1 MKKMSKILTFILVL
15 AMVLG
20 TVAMAAEPSYTISA
34 TDGSLEHG
42 SITLT
47 YTYTVTKDVTDDNNN
62 TTSETKE
69 VTETA
74 FLKKGSLSADIPK
87 DAKVVISF
95 NANTGYEFIGAKD
108 DANNPIEDGAEIT
121 LTKSLIITPEFRLKD
136 TLGGEAKISSFKIDA
151 ICPSAYYWQQC
162 HKKDSN
168 SNSVLDNNLLKYTRY
183 PGKLNGTQ
191 SPSTEIAKGYYVDL
205 TLYVNDA
212 DYAAFISTNGNSS
225 DKFSVTTPG
234 DSSFLAGSTN
244 PSASAVINA
253 TTDGKGYSITL
264 TGVYYVGGSDN
275 TLKLIVTQGNYN
287 AILSCKIDNATII
300 PTTPDDDKPS
310 EETTAAQPY
319 VIISSYSYGK
329 GDLVAGETRNVTMTF
344 RNTSKTMA
352 VENMMVTMTLPDA
365 MMLTSSSNS
374 FYIESLAAEGTI
386 TKTVNVTVKPTAAAQ
401 SHSMTVDFTYDYL
414 DNGTRRNAK
423 TTETISMP
431 VLQVDRFTVTGID
444 LPTQI
449 FVGEENNLSVNFV
462 NKSRTDIYNLSAK
475 LSCEALSNNGEEQYL
490 GNLASGTTSSA
501 DFYITANEKGELV
514 GEVIITYED
523 TNMNQRTVSV
533 PFTTQ
538 AASYEDIYGPT
549 DPVDPGLDPVGPVEP
564 ETTGFPWFWVI
575 AGVVVVAAGVFVAL
589 KLRKNKKESVD
600 EDEDI

>member
-1 MKKMSKILTFILVL
+1 MTVKKISKILTFILVL

-20 TVAMAAEPSYTISA
+20 TVAMADQSEGTNTGNTTNDTYTITAGKFENGTLTIKYNSTQSPLTAGATSSAIAKGTEVTILAEPKAGYELAALNYTIGETTTDIK
-34 TDGSLEHG
+34 TDGKFV
-42 SITLT
+42 LT
-47 YTYTVTKDVTDDNNN
+47 GNATVTPV
-62 TTSETKE
+62 
-69 VTETA
+69 
-74 FLKKGSLSADIPK
+74 FQ
-87 DAKVVISF
+87 AKS
-95 NANTGYEFIGAKD
+95 
-108 DANNPIEDGAEIT
+108 
-121 LTKSLIITPEFRLKD
+121 
-136 TLGGEAKISSFKIDA
+136 TLGGEKTADSFRLDA
-151 ICPSAYYWQQC
+151 ICSGSYYWQMY
-162 HKKDSN
+162 HKDMA
-168 SNSVLDNNLLKYTRY
+168 NNKKYTKY
-183 PGKLNGTQ
+183 PG
-191 SPSTEIAKGYYVDL
+191 SPADKVNPSSEIVKGNYVDL
-205 TLYVNDA
+205 TLYVTDNDFLKL
-212 DYAAFISTNGNSS
+212 YSSTGY
-225 DKFSVTTPG
+225 DKNNFSVTTPG
-234 DSSFLAGSTN
+234 DSSFLAGSGAGAEIEKWTVG
-244 PSASAVINA
+244 S
-253 TTDGKGYSITL
+253 TDKGMEIQL

-275 TLKLIVTQGNYN
+275 TLKLIITQGNYN
-287 AILSCKIDNATII
+287 AIVTCKIDNATII
-300 PTTPDDDKPS
+300 PTKPDDEKPDT
-310 EETTAAQPY
+310 ETTAAQPY

-329 GDLVAGETRNVTMTF
+329 GDLVAGETRNITMTF

-414 DNGTRRNAK
+414 DNGVRRNAK
-423 TTETISMP
+423 TTESISMP

-444 LPTQI
+444 LPQQI
-449 FVGEENNLSVNFV
+449 FIGEENNLSVNFV

-475 LSCEALSNNGEEQYL
+475 LNCEGLSNNGEEQYL

-501 DFYITANEKGELV
+501 DFYITGNEKGELV

-538 AASYEDIYGPT
+538 VTSYEDVWGPSN
-549 DPVDPGLDPVGPVEP
+549 PSVDPGMDPGTDPGMEEP
-564 ETTGFPWFWVI
+564 AGFPWFWVI
-575 AGVVVVAAGVFVAL
+575 GGVVVVAAGVFVYL

>member
-15 AMVLG
+15 AMVLS
-20 TVAMAAEPSYTISA
+20 TVAMAEVPTPAANTPATQEETVTYTITAGTFTNGQMTIKYGTTQSPLASGASLTVEKDTEITVEFSA
-34 TDGSLEHG
+34 T
-42 SITLT
+42 
-47 YTYTVTKDVTDDNNN
+47 
-62 TTSETKE
+62 
-69 VTETA
+69 A
-74 FLKKGSLSADIPK
+74 
-87 DAKVVISF
+87 
-95 NANTGYEFIGAKD
+95 GYEFVKATYKIGEK
-108 DANNPIEDGAEIT
+108 ETSLSDGGKFT
-121 LTKSLIITPEFRLKD
+121 LTGDATITPVFQAKS
-136 TLGGEAKISSFKIDA
+136 TLGGEKTADSFRLDA
-151 ICPSAYYWQQC
+151 ICSGSYYWQMY
-162 HKKDSN
+162 HKDMA
-168 SNSVLDNNLLKYTRY
+168 NNKKYTKY
-183 PGKLNGTQ
+183 PG
-191 SPSTEIAKGYYVDL
+191 SPADKVNPSSEIVKGNYVDL
-205 TLYVNDA
+205 TLYVNDT
-212 DYAAFISTNGNSS
+212 DYVTFINGDTKKNEL
-225 DKFSVTTPG
+225 FSVTTPG
-234 DSSFLAGSTN
+234 DSSFLAGNTT
-244 PSASAVINA
+244 PSANA
-253 TTDGKGYSITL
+253 EIAAWEGKGYTVKL
-264 TGVYYVGGSDN
+264 TGVYYVGGNDN
-275 TLKLIVTQGNYN
+275 TLKLIITQGNYN
-287 AILSCKIDNATII
+287 AIVTCKIDNATIV
-300 PTTPDDDKPS
+300 PEKENDKKPD

-414 DNGTRRNAK
+414 DNGVRRNAK

-444 LPTQI
+444 LPQQI
-449 FVGEENNLSVNFV
+449 FIGEENNLSVNFV

-475 LSCEALSNNGEEQYL
+475 LNCEGLSNNGEEQYL

-501 DFYITANEKGELV
+501 DFYITGNEKGELV

-538 AASYEDIYGPT
+538 VTSYEDVWGPSN
-549 DPVDPGLDPVGPVEP
+549 PSVDPGMDPGTDPGMEEP
-564 ETTGFPWFWVI
+564 AGFPWFWVI
-575 AGVVVVAAGVFVAL
+575 GGVVVVAAGVFVYL
-589 KLRKNKKESVD
+589 KLRKNKKESVE

>member
-15 AMVLG
+15 AMVLS
-20 TVAMAAEPSYTISA
+20 TVAMAAETP
-34 TDGSLEHG
+34 
-42 SITLT
+42 
-47 YTYTVTKDVTDDNNN
+47 YTVSAPADSLTHGKITITYDTADTEKDGTKTVNGFLNST
-62 TTSETKE
+62 TTSIELPSDVKKIK
-69 VTETA
+69 VSFTA
-74 FLKKGSLSADIPK
+74 NP
-87 DAKVVISF
+87 
-95 NANTGYEFIGAKD
+95 GYEFVSATYKVGDADAKPVAD
-108 DANNPIEDGAEIT
+108 FGEIEIT
-121 LTKSLIITPEFRLKD
+121 GNTTITPVFQAKS
-136 TLGGEAKISSFKIDA
+136 TLGGEKTADSFRLDA
-151 ICPSAYYWQQC
+151 ICSGSYYWQMY
-162 HKKDSN
+162 HKDMA
-168 SNSVLDNNLLKYTRY
+168 NNKKYTKY
-183 PGKLNGTQ
+183 PG
-191 SPSTEIAKGYYVDL
+191 SPADKVNPSSEIVKGNYVDL
-205 TLYVNDA
+205 TLYVNDT
-212 DYAAFISTNGNSS
+212 DYVTFINGDTKKNEL
-225 DKFSVTTPG
+225 FSVTTPG
-234 DSSFLAGSTN
+234 DSSFLAGNTT
-244 PSASAVINA
+244 PSANA
-253 TTDGKGYSITL
+253 EIAAWEGKGYTVKL
-264 TGVYYVGGSDN
+264 TGVYYVGGNDN
-275 TLKLIVTQGNYN
+275 TLKLIITQGNYN
-287 AILSCKIDNATII
+287 AIVTCKIDNATIV
-300 PTTPDDDKPS
+300 PEKENDKKPD

-329 GDLVAGETRNVTMTF
+329 GDLVAGETRNITMTF

-414 DNGTRRNAK
+414 DNGVRRNAK

-444 LPTQI
+444 LPQQI
-449 FVGEENNLSVNFV
+449 FIGEENNLSVNFV

-475 LSCEALSNNGEEQYL
+475 LNCEGLSNNGEEQYL

-501 DFYITANEKGELV
+501 DFYITGNEKGELV

-538 AASYEDIYGPT
+538 VTSYEDVWGPSN
-549 DPVDPGLDPVGPVEP
+549 PSVDPGTDPGTDPGMEEP
-564 ETTGFPWFWVI
+564 AGFPWFWVI
-575 AGVVVVAAGVFVAL
+575 GGVVVVAAGVFVYL

>member
-1 MKKMSKILTFILVL
+1 MTVKKMSKILIFILVL

-20 TVAMAAEPSYTISA
+20 TVAMAEVPTPAAKTPATQEETVTYTITAGIFTNGQMTIKYGTTQSPLASGASLTVEKDTEITVEFSA
-34 TDGSLEHG
+34 T
-42 SITLT
+42 
-47 YTYTVTKDVTDDNNN
+47 
-62 TTSETKE
+62 
-69 VTETA
+69 A
-74 FLKKGSLSADIPK
+74 
-87 DAKVVISF
+87 
-95 NANTGYEFIGAKD
+95 GYEFVKATYKIGEK
-108 DANNPIEDGAEIT
+108 ETSLSDGGKFT
-121 LTKSLIITPEFRLKD
+121 LTGDATITPVFQAKS
-136 TLGGEAKISSFKIDA
+136 TLGGEKTADSFRLDA
-151 ICPSAYYWQQC
+151 ICSGSYYWQMY
-162 HKKDSN
+162 HKDMA
-168 SNSVLDNNLLKYTRY
+168 NNKKYTKY
-183 PGKLNGTQ
+183 PG
-191 SPSTEIAKGYYVDL
+191 SPADKVNPSSEIVKGNYVDL
-205 TLYVNDA
+205 TLYVTD
-212 DYAAFISTNGNSS
+212 DDFLSLYGSTGYSKNN
-225 DKFSVTTPG
+225 FSVTTPG
-234 DSSFLAGSTN
+234 DSSFLAGSGAGAEIEKWTVG
-244 PSASAVINA
+244 S
-253 TTDGKGYSITL
+253 TDKGMEIQL

-275 TLKLIVTQGNYN
+275 TLKLIITQGNYN
-287 AILSCKIDNATII
+287 AIVTCKIDNATII
-300 PTTPDDDKPS
+300 PTKPDDEKPDT
-310 EETTAAQPY
+310 ETTAAQPY

-329 GDLVAGETRNVTMTF
+329 GDLVAGETRNITMTF

-414 DNGTRRNAK
+414 DNGVRRNAK

-444 LPTQI
+444 LPQQI
-449 FVGEENNLSVNFV
+449 FIGEENNLSVNFV

-475 LSCEALSNNGEEQYL
+475 LNCEGLSNNGEEQYL

-501 DFYITANEKGELV
+501 DFYITGNEKCELV

-538 AASYEDIYGPT
+538 VTSYEDVWGPSN
-549 DPVDPGLDPVGPVEP
+549 PSVDPGTDPGTDPGMEEP
-564 ETTGFPWFWVI
+564 AGFPWFWVI
-575 AGVVVVAAGVFVAL
+575 GGVAVVAAGVFVYL

>member
-1 MKKMSKILTFILVL
+1 MTVKKMSKILIFILVL

-20 TVAMAAEPSYTISA
+20 TVAMAEVPTPAAKTPATQEETVTYTITAGIFTNGQMTIKYGTTQSPLASGASLTVEKDTEITVEFSA
-34 TDGSLEHG
+34 T
-42 SITLT
+42 
-47 YTYTVTKDVTDDNNN
+47 
-62 TTSETKE
+62 
-69 VTETA
+69 A
-74 FLKKGSLSADIPK
+74 
-87 DAKVVISF
+87 
-95 NANTGYEFIGAKD
+95 GYEFVKATYKIGEK
-108 DANNPIEDGAEIT
+108 ETSLSDGGKFT
-121 LTKSLIITPEFRLKD
+121 LTGDATITPVFQAKS
-136 TLGGEAKISSFKIDA
+136 TLGGEKTADSFRLDA
-151 ICPSAYYWQQC
+151 ICSGSYYWQMY
-162 HKKDSN
+162 HKDMA
-168 SNSVLDNNLLKYTRY
+168 NNKKYTKY
-183 PGKLNGTQ
+183 PG
-191 SPSTEIAKGYYVDL
+191 SPADKVNPSSEIVKGNYVDL
-205 TLYVNDA
+205 TLYVTDNDFLSL
-212 DYAAFISTNGNSS
+212 YGSTGYSKNN
-225 DKFSVTTPG
+225 FSVTTPG
-234 DSSFLAGSTN
+234 DSSFLAGSGAGAEIEKWTVG
-244 PSASAVINA
+244 STDKGMVIQ
-253 TTDGKGYSITL
+253 L

-275 TLKLIVTQGNYN
+275 TLKLIITQGNYN
-287 AILSCKIDNATII
+287 AIVTCKIDNATII
-300 PTTPDDDKPS
+300 PTKPDDEKPDT
-310 EETTAAQPY
+310 ETTAAQPY

-329 GDLVAGETRNVTMTF
+329 GDLVAGETRNITMTF

-414 DNGTRRNAK
+414 DNGVRRNAK

-444 LPTQI
+444 LPQQI
-449 FVGEENNLSVNFV
+449 FIGEENNLSVNFV

-475 LSCEALSNNGEEQYL
+475 LNCEGLSNNGEEQYL

-501 DFYITANEKGELV
+501 DFYITGNEKCELV

-538 AASYEDIYGPT
+538 VTSYEDVWGPSN
-549 DPVDPGLDPVGPVEP
+549 PSVDPGTDPGTDPGMEEP
-564 ETTGFPWFWVI
+564 AGFPWFWVI
-575 AGVVVVAAGVFVAL
+575 GGVVVVAAGVFVYL

>member
-20 TVAMAAEPSYTISA
+20 TVAMAEVPTPAANTPATQEETVTYTITAGTFTNGQMTIKYGTTQSPLASGASLTVEKDTEITVEFSA
-34 TDGSLEHG
+34 T
-42 SITLT
+42 
-47 YTYTVTKDVTDDNNN
+47 
-62 TTSETKE
+62 
-69 VTETA
+69 A
-74 FLKKGSLSADIPK
+74 
-87 DAKVVISF
+87 
-95 NANTGYEFIGAKD
+95 GYEFVKATYKIGEK
-108 DANNPIEDGAEIT
+108 ETSLSDGGKFT
-121 LTKSLIITPEFRLKD
+121 LTGDATITPVFQAKS
-136 TLGGEAKISSFKIDA
+136 TLGGEKTADSFRLDA
-151 ICPSAYYWQQC
+151 ICSGSYYWQMY
-162 HKKDSN
+162 HKDMA
-168 SNSVLDNNLLKYTRY
+168 NNKKYTKY
-183 PGKLNGTQ
+183 PG
-191 SPSTEIAKGYYVDL
+191 SPADKVNPSSEIVKGNYVDL
-205 TLYVNDA
+205 TLYVTDND
-212 DYAAFISTNGNSS
+212 FLNLCSSTGCSKDN
-225 DKFSVTTPG
+225 FSVTTPG
-234 DSSFLAGSTN
+234 DSSFLAGSGAGAEIEKWTVG
-244 PSASAVINA
+244 STDKGMVIQ
-253 TTDGKGYSITL
+253 L

-275 TLKLIVTQGNYN
+275 TLKLIITQGNYN
-287 AILSCKIDNATII
+287 AIVTCKIDNATII
-300 PTTPDDDKPS
+300 PTKPDDEKPDT
-310 EETTAAQPY
+310 ETTAAQPY

-329 GDLVAGETRNVTMTF
+329 GDLVAGETRNITMTF

-414 DNGTRRNAK
+414 DNGVRRNAK

-444 LPTQI
+444 LPQQI
-449 FVGEENNLSVNFV
+449 FIGEENNLSVNFV

-475 LSCEALSNNGEEQYL
+475 LNCEGLSNNGEEQYL

-501 DFYITANEKGELV
+501 DFYITGNEKGELV

-538 AASYEDIYGPT
+538 VTSYEDVWGPQG
-549 DPVDPGLDPVGPVEP
+549 PVSPQNPDDPGMDPGMEQPA
-564 ETTGFPWFWVI
+564 GFPWFWVI
-575 AGVVVVAAGVFVAL
+575 GGVVVVAAGVFVYL
-589 KLRKNKKESVD
+589 KLRKNKKESVE

>member
-1 MKKMSKILTFILVL
+1 MTVKKMSKILIFILVL

-20 TVAMAAEPSYTISA
+20 TVAMAEVPTPAAKTPATQEETVTYTITAGIFTNGQMTIKYGTTQSPLASGASLTVEKDTEITVEFSA
-34 TDGSLEHG
+34 T
-42 SITLT
+42 
-47 YTYTVTKDVTDDNNN
+47 
-62 TTSETKE
+62 
-69 VTETA
+69 A
-74 FLKKGSLSADIPK
+74 
-87 DAKVVISF
+87 
-95 NANTGYEFIGAKD
+95 GYEFVKATYKIGEK
-108 DANNPIEDGAEIT
+108 ETSLSDGGKFT
-121 LTKSLIITPEFRLKD
+121 LTGDATITPVFQAKS
-136 TLGGEAKISSFKIDA
+136 TLGGEKTADSFRLDA
-151 ICPSAYYWQQC
+151 ICSGSYYWQMY
-162 HKKDSN
+162 HKDMA
-168 SNSVLDNNLLKYTRY
+168 NNKKYTKY
-183 PGKLNGTQ
+183 PG
-191 SPSTEIAKGYYVDL
+191 SPADKVNPSSEIVKGNYVDL
-205 TLYVNDA
+205 TLYVTDND
-212 DYAAFISTNGNSS
+212 FLNLCSSTGYSKDN
-225 DKFSVTTPG
+225 FSVTTPG
-234 DSSFLAGSTN
+234 DSSFLAGSGAGAEIEKWTVG
-244 PSASAVINA
+244 STDKGMVIQ
-253 TTDGKGYSITL
+253 L

-275 TLKLIVTQGNYN
+275 TLKLIITQGNYN
-287 AILSCKIDNATII
+287 AIVTCKIDNATII
-300 PTTPDDDKPS
+300 PTKPDDEKPDT
-310 EETTAAQPY
+310 ETTAAQPY

-329 GDLVAGETRNVTMTF
+329 GDLVAGETRNITMTF

-414 DNGTRRNAK
+414 DNGVRRNAK

-444 LPTQI
+444 LPQQI
-449 FVGEENNLSVNFV
+449 FIGEENNLSVNFV

-475 LSCEALSNNGEEQYL
+475 LNCEGLSNNGEEQYL

-501 DFYITANEKGELV
+501 DFYITGNEKCELV

-538 AASYEDIYGPT
+538 VTSYEDVWGPSN
-549 DPVDPGLDPVGPVEP
+549 PSVDPGTDPGTDPGMEEP
-564 ETTGFPWFWVI
+564 AGFPWFWVI
-575 AGVVVVAAGVFVAL
+575 GGVVVVAAGVFVYL

>member
-1 MKKMSKILTFILVL
+1 MTVKKISKILTFILVL

-20 TVAMAAEPSYTISA
+20 TVAMAAEGDSTGTPTATTTYTITA
-34 TDGSLEHG
+34 GTLTNG
-42 SITLT
+42 SISLTLVGSDGNDT
-47 YTYTVTKDVTDDNNN
+47 SLGNITATGGKIENIAKDSKV
-62 TTSETKE
+62 
-69 VTETA
+69 
-74 FLKKGSLSADIPK
+74 
-87 DAKVVISF
+87 KVVF
-95 NANTGYEFIGAKD
+95 VPNPGYEFLRASDNAEKTIKD
-108 DANNPIEDGAEIT
+108 GDVLTIT
-121 LTKSLIITPEFRLKD
+121 DNLTITPVFAPKASLGSAAAVNSY
-136 TLGGEAKISSFKIDA
+136 TLQA
-151 ICPSAYYWQQC
+151 ICPSAYYWQQY
-162 HKKDSN
+162 HKTTGGGDT
-168 SNSVLDNNLLKYTRY
+168 KYTRY

-205 TLYVNDA
+205 TLYVNDT
-212 DYAAFISTNGNSS
+212 DYVTFINGDTAKNEL
-225 DKFSVTTPG
+225 FSVTTPG
-234 DSSFLAGSTN
+234 DSSFLAGNTT
-244 PSASAVINA
+244 PSANA
-253 TTDGKGYSITL
+253 EIAALAEGKGYTVKL
-264 TGVYYVGGSDN
+264 TGVYYVGGNDN

-287 AILSCKIDNATII
+287 AILSCKIDNATIV
-300 PTTPDDDKPS
+300 PEKENDKKPD

-329 GDLVAGETRNVTMTF
+329 GDLVAGETRNITMTF

-414 DNGTRRNAK
+414 DNGVRRNAK

-444 LPTQI
+444 LPQQI
-449 FVGEENNLSVNFV
+449 FIGEENNLSVNFV

-475 LSCEALSNNGEEQYL
+475 LNCEGLSNNGEEQYL

-501 DFYITANEKGELV
+501 DFYITGNEKCELV

-538 AASYEDIYGPT
+538 VTSYEDVWGPSN
-549 DPVDPGLDPVGPVEP
+549 PSVDPGMDPGTDPGMEEP
-564 ETTGFPWFWVI
+564 AGFPWFWVI
-575 AGVVVVAAGVFVAL
+575 GGVVVVAAGVFVYL
-589 KLRKNKKESVD
+589 KLRKNKKESVE

>member
-1 MKKMSKILTFILVL
+1 MTVKKMSKILTFILVL

-20 TVAMAAEPSYTISA
+20 TVAMAEVPTPAAKTPATKEETVTYTITAGTVENGTLTIKYGSTQKPLTTSAKTDAIAKDTDITVVAEPKAGYEL
-34 TDGSLEHG
+34 D
-42 SITLT
+42 TLT
-47 YTYTVTKDVTDDNNN
+47 CTINGTPTDIKATQKFKLTGDATVTPV
-62 TTSETKE
+62 
-69 VTETA
+69 
-74 FLKKGSLSADIPK
+74 
-87 DAKVVISF
+87 
-95 NANTGYEFIGAKD
+95 
-108 DANNPIEDGAEIT
+108 
-121 LTKSLIITPEFRLKD
+121 FREKQS
-136 TLGGEAKISSFKIDA
+136 LGGEKTVDSFRLDA
-151 ICPSAYYWQQC
+151 ICSGSYYWQMY
-162 HKKDSN
+162 HKDMA
-168 SNSVLDNNLLKYTRY
+168 NNKKYTKY
-183 PGKLNGTQ
+183 PG
-191 SPSTEIAKGYYVDL
+191 SPADKVNPSSEIVKGNYVDL
-205 TLYVNDA
+205 TLYVTDT
-212 DYAAFISTNGNSS
+212 DYVTFINGDT
-225 DKFSVTTPG
+225 DKNKLFSVTTPG
-234 DSSFLAGSTN
+234 DSSFLAGSGAGAEIEKWTVG
-244 PSASAVINA
+244 STDKGMVIQ
-253 TTDGKGYSITL
+253 L

-275 TLKLIVTQGNYN
+275 TLKLIITQGNYN
-287 AILSCKIDNATII
+287 AIVTCKIDNATIV
-300 PTTPDDDKPS
+300 PEKENDKKPD

-329 GDLVAGETRNVTMTF
+329 GDLVAGETRNITMTF

-414 DNGTRRNAK
+414 DNGVRRNAK

-444 LPTQI
+444 LPQQI
-449 FVGEENNLSVNFV
+449 FIGEENNLSVNFV

-475 LSCEALSNNGEEQYL
+475 LNCEGLSNNGEEQYL

-501 DFYITANEKGELV
+501 DFYITGNEKCELV

-538 AASYEDIYGPT
+538 VTSYEDVWGPSN
-549 DPVDPGLDPVGPVEP
+549 PSVDPGMDPGTDPGMEEP
-564 ETTGFPWFWVI
+564 AGFPWFWVI
-575 AGVVVVAAGVFVAL
+575 GGVVVVAAGVFVYL

>member
-1 MKKMSKILTFILVL
+1 MKKMSKILIFILVL

-20 TVAMAAEPSYTISA
+20 TVAMAEVPTPAAKTPATQEETVTYTITAGIFTNGQMTIKYGTTQSPLASGASLTVEKDTEITVEFSA
-34 TDGSLEHG
+34 T
-42 SITLT
+42 
-47 YTYTVTKDVTDDNNN
+47 
-62 TTSETKE
+62 
-69 VTETA
+69 A
-74 FLKKGSLSADIPK
+74 
-87 DAKVVISF
+87 
-95 NANTGYEFIGAKD
+95 GYEFVKATYKIGEK
-108 DANNPIEDGAEIT
+108 ETSLSDGGKFT
-121 LTKSLIITPEFRLKD
+121 LTGDATITPVFQAKS
-136 TLGGEAKISSFKIDA
+136 TLGGEKTADSFRLDA
-151 ICPSAYYWQQC
+151 ICSGSYYWQMY
-162 HKKDSN
+162 HKDMA
-168 SNSVLDNNLLKYTRY
+168 NNKKYTKY
-183 PGKLNGTQ
+183 PG
-191 SPSTEIAKGYYVDL
+191 SPADKVNPSSEIVKGNYVDL
-205 TLYVNDA
+205 TLYVTDT
-212 DYAAFISTNGNSS
+212 DYVTFINGDT
-225 DKFSVTTPG
+225 DKNELFSVTTPG
-234 DSSFLAGSTN
+234 DSSFLAGSGAGAEIGKWTVG
-244 PSASAVINA
+244 STDKGMVIQ
-253 TTDGKGYSITL
+253 L

-275 TLKLIVTQGNYN
+275 TLKLIITQGNYN
-287 AILSCKIDNATII
+287 AIVTCKIDNATIV
-300 PTTPDDDKPS
+300 PEKENDKKPD

-414 DNGTRRNAK
+414 DNGVRRNAK

-444 LPTQI
+444 LPQQI
-449 FVGEENNLSVNFV
+449 FIGEENNLSVNFV

-475 LSCEALSNNGEEQYL
+475 LNCEGLSNNGEEQYL

-501 DFYITANEKGELV
+501 DFYITGNEKGELV

-538 AASYEDIYGPT
+538 VTSYEDVWGPSN
-549 DPVDPGLDPVGPVEP
+549 PSVDPGMDPGTDPGMEEP
-564 ETTGFPWFWVI
+564 AGFPWFWVI
-575 AGVVVVAAGVFVAL
+575 GGVAVVAAGVFVYL

>member
-1 MKKMSKILTFILVL
+1 MTVKKMSKILTFILVL

-20 TVAMAAEPSYTISA
+20 TVAMADQSEGTNTGNTTNNTYTITAGKFENGTLTIKYNSTQSPLTAGATSSAIAKGTEVTILAEPKAGYELAALNYTIGETTTDIK
-34 TDGSLEHG
+34 TDGKFV
-42 SITLT
+42 LT
-47 YTYTVTKDVTDDNNN
+47 GNATVTPV
-62 TTSETKE
+62 
-69 VTETA
+69 
-74 FLKKGSLSADIPK
+74 FQ
-87 DAKVVISF
+87 AKS
-95 NANTGYEFIGAKD
+95 
-108 DANNPIEDGAEIT
+108 
-121 LTKSLIITPEFRLKD
+121 
-136 TLGGEAKISSFKIDA
+136 TLGGEKTADSFRLDA
-151 ICPSAYYWQQC
+151 ICSGSYYWQMY
-162 HKKDSN
+162 HKDMA
-168 SNSVLDNNLLKYTRY
+168 NNKKYTKY
-183 PGKLNGTQ
+183 PG
-191 SPSTEIAKGYYVDL
+191 SPADKVNPSSEIVKGNYVDL
-205 TLYVNDA
+205 TLYVTDNDFLSL
-212 DYAAFISTNGNSS
+212 YGSTGYSKNN
-225 DKFSVTTPG
+225 FSVTTPG
-234 DSSFLAGSTN
+234 DSSFLAGSGAGAEIEKWTVG
-244 PSASAVINA
+244 STDKGMVIQ
-253 TTDGKGYSITL
+253 L

-275 TLKLIVTQGNYN
+275 TLKLIITQGNYN
-287 AILSCKIDNATII
+287 AIVTCKIDNATII
-300 PTTPDDDKPS
+300 PTKPDDEKPDT
-310 EETTAAQPY
+310 ETTAAQPY

-414 DNGTRRNAK
+414 DNGVRRNAK
-423 TTETISMP
+423 TTESISMP

-444 LPTQI
+444 LPQQI
-449 FVGEENNLSVNFV
+449 FIGEENNLSVNFV

-475 LSCEALSNNGEEQYL
+475 LNCEGLSNNGEEQYL

-501 DFYITANEKGELV
+501 DFYITGNEKGDLV

-538 AASYEDIYGPT
+538 VTSYEDVWGPSN
-549 DPVDPGLDPVGPVEP
+549 PSVDPGMDPGTDPGMEQP
-564 ETTGFPWFWVI
+564 AGFPWFWVI
-575 AGVVVVAAGVFVAL
+575 GGVVVVAAGVFVYL

>member
-1 MKKMSKILTFILVL
+1 MTVKKMSKILIFILVL

-20 TVAMAAEPSYTISA
+20 TVAMAEVPTPAAKTPATQEETVTYTITAGIFTNGQMTIKYGTTQSPLASGASLTVEKDTEITVEFSA
-34 TDGSLEHG
+34 T
-42 SITLT
+42 
-47 YTYTVTKDVTDDNNN
+47 
-62 TTSETKE
+62 
-69 VTETA
+69 A
-74 FLKKGSLSADIPK
+74 
-87 DAKVVISF
+87 
-95 NANTGYEFIGAKD
+95 GYEFVKATYKIGEK
-108 DANNPIEDGAEIT
+108 ETSLSDGGKFT
-121 LTKSLIITPEFRLKD
+121 LTGDATITPVFQAKS
-136 TLGGEAKISSFKIDA
+136 TLGGEKTADSFRLDA
-151 ICPSAYYWQQC
+151 ICSGSYYWQMY
-162 HKKDSN
+162 HKDMA
-168 SNSVLDNNLLKYTRY
+168 NNKKYTKY
-183 PGKLNGTQ
+183 PG
-191 SPSTEIAKGYYVDL
+191 SPADKVNPSSEIVKGNYVDL
-205 TLYVNDA
+205 TLYVTDND
-212 DYAAFISTNGNSS
+212 FLNLCSSTGYSKDN
-225 DKFSVTTPG
+225 FSVTTPG
-234 DSSFLAGSTN
+234 DSSFLAGSGAGAEIEKWTVG
-244 PSASAVINA
+244 STDKGMVIQ
-253 TTDGKGYSITL
+253 L

-275 TLKLIVTQGNYN
+275 TLKLIITQGNYN
-287 AILSCKIDNATII
+287 AIVTCKIDNATII
-300 PTTPDDDKPS
+300 PTKPDDEKPDT
-310 EETTAAQPY
+310 ETTAAQPY

-329 GDLVAGETRNVTMTF
+329 GDLVAGETRNITMTF

-414 DNGTRRNAK
+414 DNGVRRNAK
-423 TTETISMP
+423 TTESISMP

-444 LPTQI
+444 LPQQI
-449 FVGEENNLSVNFV
+449 FIGEENNLSVNFV

-475 LSCEALSNNGEEQYL
+475 LNCEGLSNNGEEQYL

-501 DFYITANEKGELV
+501 DFYITGNEKCELV

-538 AASYEDIYGPT
+538 VTSYEDVWGPSN
-549 DPVDPGLDPVGPVEP
+549 PSVDPGTDPGTDPGMEEP
-564 ETTGFPWFWVI
+564 AGFPWFWVI
-575 AGVVVVAAGVFVAL
+575 GGVVVVAAGVFVYL

>member
-15 AMVLG
+15 AMVLS
-20 TVAMAAEPSYTISA
+20 TVAMAAEPP
-34 TDGSLEHG
+34 
-42 SITLT
+42 
-47 YTYTVTKDVTDDNNN
+47 YTVSAPADSLTHGKITITYDTPDTEKGGTKTVNGFLNST
-62 TTSETKE
+62 TTSIKLPND
-69 VTETA
+69 VKKIKVSFTA
-74 FLKKGSLSADIPK
+74 NP
-87 DAKVVISF
+87 
-95 NANTGYEFIGAKD
+95 GYEFVSATYKVGDTDAKPVTD
-108 DANNPIEDGAEIT
+108 FGEIEIT
-121 LTKSLIITPEFRLKD
+121 DNTTITPVFQAKS
-136 TLGGEAKISSFKIDA
+136 TLGGEKTADSFRLDA
-151 ICPSAYYWQQC
+151 ICSGSYYWQMY
-162 HKKDSN
+162 HKDMA
-168 SNSVLDNNLLKYTRY
+168 NNKKYTKY
-183 PGKLNGTQ
+183 PG
-191 SPSTEIAKGYYVDL
+191 SPADKVNPSSEIVKGNYVDL
-205 TLYVNDA
+205 TLYVTDT
-212 DYAAFISTNGNSS
+212 DYVTFINGDTKKNEL
-225 DKFSVTTPG
+225 FSVTTPG
-234 DSSFLAGSTN
+234 DSSFLAGNTT
-244 PSASAVINA
+244 PSANA
-253 TTDGKGYSITL
+253 EIAAWEGKGYTVKL
-264 TGVYYVGGSDN
+264 TGVYYVGGNDN
-275 TLKLIVTQGNYN
+275 TLKLIITQGNYN
-287 AILSCKIDNATII
+287 AIVTCKIDNATIV
-300 PTTPDDDKPS
+300 PEKENDKKPD

-329 GDLVAGETRNVTMTF
+329 GDLVAGETRNITMTF

-414 DNGTRRNAK
+414 DNGVRRNAK

-444 LPTQI
+444 LPQQI
-449 FVGEENNLSVNFV
+449 FIGEENNLSVNFV

-475 LSCEALSNNGEEQYL
+475 LNCEGLSNNGEEQYL

-501 DFYITANEKGELV
+501 DFYITGNEKCELV

-538 AASYEDIYGPT
+538 VTSYEDVWGPSN
-549 DPVDPGLDPVGPVEP
+549 PSVDPGMDPGTDPGMEEP
-564 ETTGFPWFWVI
+564 AGFPWFWVI
-575 AGVVVVAAGVFVAL
+575 GGVAVVAAGVFVYL

>member
-1 MKKMSKILTFILVL
+1 MTVKKMSKILTFILVL
-15 AMVLG
+15 AMVLS
-20 TVAMAAEPSYTISA
+20 TVAMAADPP
-34 TDGSLEHG
+34 
-42 SITLT
+42 
-47 YTYTVTKDVTDDNNN
+47 YTVSAPADSLTHGKITITYDTADTEKGGTKTVNGFLNST
-62 TTSETKE
+62 TTSIKLPND
-69 VTETA
+69 VKKIKVSFTA
-74 FLKKGSLSADIPK
+74 NP
-87 DAKVVISF
+87 
-95 NANTGYEFIGAKD
+95 GYEFVSATYKVGDTDAKSVAD
-108 DANNPIEDGAEIT
+108 FGEIEIT
-121 LTKSLIITPEFRLKD
+121 GNTAITPVFQAKS
-136 TLGGEAKISSFKIDA
+136 TLGGEKTADSFRLDA
-151 ICPSAYYWQQC
+151 ICSGSYYWQMY
-162 HKKDSN
+162 HKDMA
-168 SNSVLDNNLLKYTRY
+168 NNKKYTKY
-183 PGKLNGTQ
+183 PGPPADKVN
-191 SPSTEIAKGYYVDL
+191 PSSEIVKGNYVDL
-205 TLYVNDA
+205 TLYVTD
-212 DYAAFISTNGNSS
+212 DDFLSLYGSTGYSKNN
-225 DKFSVTTPG
+225 FSVTTPG
-234 DSSFLAGSTN
+234 DSSFLAGSGAGAEIEKWTVG
-244 PSASAVINA
+244 STDKGMVIQ
-253 TTDGKGYSITL
+253 L

-275 TLKLIVTQGNYN
+275 TLKLIITQGNYN
-287 AILSCKIDNATII
+287 AIVTCKIDNATII
-300 PTTPDDDKPS
+300 PTKPDDEKPDT
-310 EETTAAQPY
+310 ETTAAQPY

-329 GDLVAGETRNVTMTF
+329 GDLVAGETRNITMTF

-414 DNGTRRNAK
+414 DNGVRRNAK

-444 LPTQI
+444 LPQQI
-449 FVGEENNLSVNFV
+449 FIGEENNLSVNFV

-475 LSCEALSNNGEEQYL
+475 LNCEGLSNNGEEQYL

-501 DFYITANEKGELV
+501 DFYITGNEKGELV

-538 AASYEDIYGPT
+538 VTSYEDVWGPSN
-549 DPVDPGLDPVGPVEP
+549 PSVDPGMDPGTDPGMEDP
-564 ETTGFPWFWVI
+564 AGFPWFWVI
-575 AGVVVVAAGVFVAL
+575 GGVVVVAAGVFVYL

>member
-15 AMVLG
+15 AMVLS
-20 TVAMAAEPSYTISA
+20 TVAMATEPSYTVSA

-47 YTYTVTKDVTDDNNN
+47 YNTAKEGSTGTATCTLNSTTKSKALPDDVKKVKVT
-62 TTSETKE
+62 
-69 VTETA
+69 
-74 FLKKGSLSADIPK
+74 
-87 DAKVVISF
+87 F
-95 NANTGYEFIGAKD
+95 NAAPGYEFVSATYKVGDTGTQSVAD
-108 DANNPIEDGAEIT
+108 FGEINIT
-121 LTKSLIITPEFRLKD
+121 GNTTITPVFREKQS
-136 TLGGEAKISSFKIDA
+136 LGGEKTVDSFRLDA
-151 ICPSAYYWQQC
+151 ICNGSYYWQMY
-162 HKKDSN
+162 HKDMSNNKKYSKYPGDPGNNVPSN
-168 SNSVLDNNLLKYTRY
+168 S
-183 PGKLNGTQ
+183 
-191 SPSTEIAKGYYVDL
+191 EIIKGNFVDL
-205 TLYVNDA
+205 TLYVKDPDFVKLA
-212 DYAAFISTNGNSS
+212 TMTGYDPE
-225 DKFSVTTPG
+225 KFSVSTPS
-234 DSSFLAGSTN
+234 DSSFLAGQFS
-244 PSASAVINA
+244 SSSSDLKSNA
-253 TTDGKGYSITL
+253 KFSNWMNGSEVQGMIIEL

-287 AILSCKIDNATII
+287 AILSCKIDNATIV
-300 PTTPDDDKPS
+300 PEKENDKKPD

-329 GDLVAGETRNVTMTF
+329 GDLVAGETRNITMTF

-414 DNGTRRNAK
+414 DNGVRRNAK

-444 LPTQI
+444 LPQQI
-449 FVGEENNLSVNFV
+449 FIGEENNLSVNFV

-475 LSCEALSNNGEEQYL
+475 LNCEGLSNNGEEQYL

-501 DFYITANEKGELV
+501 DFYITGNEKGELV

-538 AASYEDIYGPT
+538 VTSYEDVWGPSN
-549 DPVDPGLDPVGPVEP
+549 PSVDPGTDPGTDPGMEEP
-564 ETTGFPWFWVI
+564 AGFPWFWVI
-575 AGVVVVAAGVFVAL
+575 GGVVVVAAGVFVYL

>member
-1 MKKMSKILTFILVL
+1 MTVKKMSKILIFILVL

-20 TVAMAAEPSYTISA
+20 TVAMAEVPTPAAKTPATQEETVTYTITAGIFTNGQMTIKYGTTQSPLASGASLTVEKDTEITVEFSA
-34 TDGSLEHG
+34 T
-42 SITLT
+42 
-47 YTYTVTKDVTDDNNN
+47 
-62 TTSETKE
+62 
-69 VTETA
+69 A
-74 FLKKGSLSADIPK
+74 
-87 DAKVVISF
+87 
-95 NANTGYEFIGAKD
+95 GYEFVKATYKIGEK
-108 DANNPIEDGAEIT
+108 ETSLSDGGKFT
-121 LTKSLIITPEFRLKD
+121 LTGDATITPVFQAKS
-136 TLGGEAKISSFKIDA
+136 TLGGEKTADSFRLDA
-151 ICPSAYYWQQC
+151 ICSGSYYWQMY
-162 HKKDSN
+162 HKDMA
-168 SNSVLDNNLLKYTRY
+168 NNKKYTKY
-183 PGKLNGTQ
+183 PG
-191 SPSTEIAKGYYVDL
+191 SPADKVNPSSEIVKGNYVDL
-205 TLYVNDA
+205 TLYVTDND
-212 DYAAFISTNGNSS
+212 FLNLCSSTGYSKDN
-225 DKFSVTTPG
+225 FSVTTPG
-234 DSSFLAGSTN
+234 DSSFLAGSGAGAEIEKWTVG
-244 PSASAVINA
+244 STDKGMVIQ
-253 TTDGKGYSITL
+253 L

-275 TLKLIVTQGNYN
+275 TLKLIITQGNYN
-287 AILSCKIDNATII
+287 AIVTCKIDNATIV
-300 PTTPDDDKPS
+300 PEKENDKKPD

-329 GDLVAGETRNVTMTF
+329 GDLVAGETRNITMTF

-414 DNGTRRNAK
+414 DNGVRRNAK

-444 LPTQI
+444 LPQQI
-449 FVGEENNLSVNFV
+449 FIGEENNLSVNFV

-475 LSCEALSNNGEEQYL
+475 LNCEGLSNNGEEQYL

-501 DFYITANEKGELV
+501 DFYITGNEKCELV

-538 AASYEDIYGPT
+538 VTSYEDVWGPSN
-549 DPVDPGLDPVGPVEP
+549 PSVDPGTDPGTDPGMEEP
-564 ETTGFPWFWVI
+564 AGFPWFWVI
-575 AGVVVVAAGVFVAL
+575 GGVAVVAAGVFVYL

>member
-1 MKKMSKILTFILVL
+1 MTVKKMSKILTFILVL

-20 TVAMAAEPSYTISA
+20 TVAMADQSDGTNTGNTTNDTYTITAGRFENGTLTIKYDSTQSPLTAGATSKAIAKGTEVTILAEPKAGYELVALNYTIGETTTDIK
-34 TDGSLEHG
+34 TDGKF
-42 SITLT
+42 TLT
-47 YTYTVTKDVTDDNNN
+47 
-62 TTSETKE
+62 
-69 VTETA
+69 
-74 FLKKGSLSADIPK
+74 G
-87 DAKVVISF
+87 
-95 NANTGYEFIGAKD
+95 NAT
-108 DANNPIEDGAEIT
+108 
-121 LTKSLIITPEFRLKD
+121 ITPVFQAKS
-136 TLGGEAKISSFKIDA
+136 TLGGEKTADSFRLDA
-151 ICPSAYYWQQC
+151 ICSGSYYWQMY
-162 HKKDSN
+162 HKDMA
-168 SNSVLDNNLLKYTRY
+168 NNKKYTKY
-183 PGKLNGTQ
+183 PG
-191 SPSTEIAKGYYVDL
+191 SPADKVNPSSEIVKGNYVDL
-205 TLYVNDA
+205 TLYVA
-212 DYAAFISTNGNSS
+212 DDDFLSLYGSTGYSKDN
-225 DKFSVTTPG
+225 FSVTTPG
-234 DSSFLAGSTN
+234 DSSFLAGSG
-244 PSASAVINA
+244 AGAEIEKWAVGS
-253 TTDGKGYSITL
+253 TDKGMVIQL
-264 TGVYYVGGSDN
+264 TGVYYVGGNDN

-287 AILSCKIDNATII
+287 AILSCKIDNATIV
-300 PTTPDDDKPS
+300 PEKENDKKPD

-329 GDLVAGETRNVTMTF
+329 GDLVAGETRNITMTF

-414 DNGTRRNAK
+414 DNGVRRNAK

-444 LPTQI
+444 LPQQI
-449 FVGEENNLSVNFV
+449 FIGEENNLSVNFV

-475 LSCEALSNNGEEQYL
+475 LNCEGLSNNGEEQYL

-501 DFYITANEKGELV
+501 DFYITGNEKCELV

-538 AASYEDIYGPT
+538 VTSYEDVWGPSN
-549 DPVDPGLDPVGPVEP
+549 PSVDPGMDPGTDPGMEEP
-564 ETTGFPWFWVI
+564 AGFPWFWVI
-575 AGVVVVAAGVFVAL
+575 GGVVVVAAGVFVYL

>member
-1 MKKMSKILTFILVL
+1 MTVKKMSKILIFILVL

-20 TVAMAAEPSYTISA
+20 TVAMAEVPTPAAKTPATQEETVTYTITAGIFTNGQMTIKYGTTQSPLAPGASLTVEKDTEITVEFSA
-34 TDGSLEHG
+34 T
-42 SITLT
+42 
-47 YTYTVTKDVTDDNNN
+47 
-62 TTSETKE
+62 
-69 VTETA
+69 A
-74 FLKKGSLSADIPK
+74 
-87 DAKVVISF
+87 
-95 NANTGYEFIGAKD
+95 GYEFVKATYKIGEK
-108 DANNPIEDGAEIT
+108 ETSLSDGGKFT
-121 LTKSLIITPEFRLKD
+121 LTGDATITPVFQAKS
-136 TLGGEAKISSFKIDA
+136 TLGGEKTADSFRLDA
-151 ICPSAYYWQQC
+151 ICSGSYYWQMY
-162 HKKDSN
+162 HKDMA
-168 SNSVLDNNLLKYTRY
+168 NNKKYTKY
-183 PGKLNGTQ
+183 PG
-191 SPSTEIAKGYYVDL
+191 SPADKVNPSSEIVKGNYVDL
-205 TLYVNDA
+205 TLYVTD
-212 DYAAFISTNGNSS
+212 DDFLSLYGSTGYNKNN
-225 DKFSVTTPG
+225 FSVTTPG
-234 DSSFLAGSTN
+234 DSSFLAGSGTGAEIEKWTVG
-244 PSASAVINA
+244 STDKGMVIQ
-253 TTDGKGYSITL
+253 L
-264 TGVYYVGGSDN
+264 TGVYYVGGNDN

-287 AILSCKIDNATII
+287 AILSCKIDNATIV
-300 PTTPDDDKPS
+300 PEKENDKKPD

-329 GDLVAGETRNVTMTF
+329 GDLVAGETRNITMTF

-414 DNGTRRNAK
+414 DNGVRRNAK

-444 LPTQI
+444 LPQQI
-449 FVGEENNLSVNFV
+449 FIGEENNLSVNFV

-475 LSCEALSNNGEEQYL
+475 LNCEGLSNNGEEQYL

-501 DFYITANEKGELV
+501 DFYITGNEKFELV

-538 AASYEDIYGPT
+538 VTSYEDVWGPSN
-549 DPVDPGLDPVGPVEP
+549 PSVDPGTDPGTDPGMEEP
-564 ETTGFPWFWVI
+564 AGFPWFWVI
-575 AGVVVVAAGVFVAL
+575 GGVVVVAAGVFVYL

>member
-1 MKKMSKILTFILVL
+1 MKKMSKILIFILVL

-20 TVAMAAEPSYTISA
+20 TVAMAEVPTPAAKTPATQEETVTYTITAGIFTNGQMTIKYGTTQSPLASGASLTVEKDTEITVEFSA
-34 TDGSLEHG
+34 T
-42 SITLT
+42 
-47 YTYTVTKDVTDDNNN
+47 
-62 TTSETKE
+62 
-69 VTETA
+69 A
-74 FLKKGSLSADIPK
+74 
-87 DAKVVISF
+87 
-95 NANTGYEFIGAKD
+95 GYEFVKATYKIGEK
-108 DANNPIEDGAEIT
+108 ETSLSDGGKFT
-121 LTKSLIITPEFRLKD
+121 LTGDATITPVFQAKS
-136 TLGGEAKISSFKIDA
+136 TLGGEKTADSFRLDA
-151 ICPSAYYWQQC
+151 ICSGSYYWQMY
-162 HKKDSN
+162 HKDM
-168 SNSVLDNNLLKYTRY
+168 DNNKKYTKY
-183 PGKLNGTQ
+183 PG
-191 SPSTEIAKGYYVDL
+191 SPADKVNPSSEIVKGNYVDL
-205 TLYVNDA
+205 TLYVNDT
-212 DYAAFISTNGNSS
+212 DYVTFINGDTKKNEL
-225 DKFSVTTPG
+225 FSVTTPG
-234 DSSFLAGSTN
+234 DSSFLAGNTT
-244 PSASAVINA
+244 PSANA
-253 TTDGKGYSITL
+253 EIAAWEGKGYTVKL
-264 TGVYYVGGSDN
+264 TGVYYVGGNDN
-275 TLKLIVTQGNYN
+275 TLKLIITQGNYN
-287 AILSCKIDNATII
+287 AIVTCKIDNATIV
-300 PTTPDDDKPS
+300 PEKENDKKPD

-329 GDLVAGETRNVTMTF
+329 GDLVAGETRNITMTF

-414 DNGTRRNAK
+414 DNGVRRNAK

-444 LPTQI
+444 LPQQI
-449 FVGEENNLSVNFV
+449 FIGEENNLSVNFV

-475 LSCEALSNNGEEQYL
+475 LNCEGLSNNGEEQYL

-501 DFYITANEKGELV
+501 DFYITGNEKCELV

-538 AASYEDIYGPT
+538 VTSYEDVWGPSN
-549 DPVDPGLDPVGPVEP
+549 PSVDPGMDPGTDPGMEEP
-564 ETTGFPWFWVI
+564 AGFPWFWVI
-575 AGVVVVAAGVFVAL
+575 GGVVVVAAGVFVYL

>member
-1 MKKMSKILTFILVL
+1 MKKISKILTFILVL
-15 AMVLG
+15 AMVLS
-20 TVAMAAEPSYTISA
+20 TVAMAADPP
-34 TDGSLEHG
+34 
-42 SITLT
+42 
-47 YTYTVTKDVTDDNNN
+47 YTVSAPADSLTHGKITITYDTADSEKGGTKTVNGFLNST
-62 TTSETKE
+62 TTSIELPSDVKKIK
-69 VTETA
+69 VSFTA
-74 FLKKGSLSADIPK
+74 NP
-87 DAKVVISF
+87 
-95 NANTGYEFIGAKD
+95 GYEFVSATYIVGNTNAQSVAD
-108 DANNPIEDGAEIT
+108 FGEINIT
-121 LTKSLIITPEFRLKD
+121 GNTTITPVFQAKS
-136 TLGGEAKISSFKIDA
+136 TLGGEKTADSFRLDA
-151 ICPSAYYWQQC
+151 ICSGSYYWQMY
-162 HKKDSN
+162 HKDMA
-168 SNSVLDNNLLKYTRY
+168 NNKKYTKY
-183 PGKLNGTQ
+183 PG
-191 SPSTEIAKGYYVDL
+191 SPADKVNPSSEIVKGNYVDL
-205 TLYVNDA
+205 TLYVTD
-212 DYAAFISTNGNSS
+212 DDFLSLYGSTGYSKNN
-225 DKFSVTTPG
+225 FSVTTPG
-234 DSSFLAGSTN
+234 DSSFLAGSGAGAEIEKWTVG
-244 PSASAVINA
+244 S
-253 TTDGKGYSITL
+253 TDKGMEIQL

-275 TLKLIVTQGNYN
+275 TLKLIITQGNYN
-287 AILSCKIDNATII
+287 AIVTCKIDNATII
-300 PTTPDDDKPS
+300 PTKPDDEKPDT
-310 EETTAAQPY
+310 ETTAAQPY

-414 DNGTRRNAK
+414 DNGVRRNAK

-444 LPTQI
+444 LPQQI
-449 FVGEENNLSVNFV
+449 FIGEENNLSVNFV

-475 LSCEALSNNGEEQYL
+475 LNCEGLSNNGEEQYL

-501 DFYITANEKGELV
+501 DFYITGNEKGELV

-538 AASYEDIYGPT
+538 VTSYEDVWGPSN
-549 DPVDPGLDPVGPVEP
+549 PSVDPGMDPGTDPGMEEP
-564 ETTGFPWFWVI
+564 AGFPWFWVI
-575 AGVVVVAAGVFVAL
+575 GGVVVVAAGVFVYL

>member
-1 MKKMSKILTFILVL
+1 MTVKKMSKILIFILVL

-20 TVAMAAEPSYTISA
+20 TVAMAEVPTPAAKTPATQEETVTYTIKAGIFTNGQMTIKYGTTQSPLASRASLTVEKDTEITVEFSA
-34 TDGSLEHG
+34 T
-42 SITLT
+42 
-47 YTYTVTKDVTDDNNN
+47 
-62 TTSETKE
+62 
-69 VTETA
+69 A
-74 FLKKGSLSADIPK
+74 
-87 DAKVVISF
+87 
-95 NANTGYEFIGAKD
+95 GYEFVKATYKIGEK
-108 DANNPIEDGAEIT
+108 ETSLSDGGKFT
-121 LTKSLIITPEFRLKD
+121 LTGDATITPVFQAKS
-136 TLGGEAKISSFKIDA
+136 TLGGEKTADSFRLDA
-151 ICPSAYYWQQC
+151 ICSGSYYWQMY
-162 HKKDSN
+162 HKDMA
-168 SNSVLDNNLLKYTRY
+168 NNKKYTKY
-183 PGKLNGTQ
+183 PG
-191 SPSTEIAKGYYVDL
+191 SPADKVNPSSEIVKGNYVDL
-205 TLYVNDA
+205 TLYVTD
-212 DYAAFISTNGNSS
+212 DDFLSLYGSTGYNKNN
-225 DKFSVTTPG
+225 FSVTTPG
-234 DSSFLAGSTN
+234 DSSFLAGSGAGAEIEKWTVG
-244 PSASAVINA
+244 STDKGMVIQ
-253 TTDGKGYSITL
+253 L
-264 TGVYYVGGSDN
+264 TGVYYVGGNDN

-287 AILSCKIDNATII
+287 AILSCKIDNATIV
-300 PTTPDDDKPS
+300 PEKENDKKPD

-329 GDLVAGETRNVTMTF
+329 GDLVAGETRNITMTF

-414 DNGTRRNAK
+414 DNGVRRNAK

-444 LPTQI
+444 LPQQI
-449 FVGEENNLSVNFV
+449 FIGEENNLSVNFV

-475 LSCEALSNNGEEQYL
+475 LNCEGLSNNGEEQYL

-501 DFYITANEKGELV
+501 DFYITGNEKCELV

-538 AASYEDIYGPT
+538 VTSYEDVWGPSN
-549 DPVDPGLDPVGPVEP
+549 PSVDPGTDPGTDPGMEEP
-564 ETTGFPWFWVI
+564 AGFPWFWVI
-575 AGVVVVAAGVFVAL
+575 GGVVVVAAGVFVYL

>member
-1 MKKMSKILTFILVL
+1 MTVKKMSKILTFILVL
-15 AMVLG
+15 AMVLS
-20 TVAMAAEPSYTISA
+20 TVAMAAEPP
-34 TDGSLEHG
+34 
-42 SITLT
+42 
-47 YTYTVTKDVTDDNNN
+47 YTVSAPADSLTHGKITITYDTADTEKGGTKTVNGFLNST
-62 TTSETKE
+62 TTSIKLPDD
-69 VTETA
+69 VKKIKVSFTA
-74 FLKKGSLSADIPK
+74 NP
-87 DAKVVISF
+87 
-95 NANTGYEFIGAKD
+95 GYEFVSATYKVGDTDAKPVAD
-108 DANNPIEDGAEIT
+108 FGEIEIT
-121 LTKSLIITPEFRLKD
+121 GNTAITPVFQAKS
-136 TLGGEAKISSFKIDA
+136 TLGGEKTADSFRLDA
-151 ICPSAYYWQQC
+151 ICSGSYYWQMY
-162 HKKDSN
+162 HKDMA
-168 SNSVLDNNLLKYTRY
+168 NNKKYTKY
-183 PGKLNGTQ
+183 PG
-191 SPSTEIAKGYYVDL
+191 SPADKVNPSSEIVKGNYVDL
-205 TLYVNDA
+205 TLYVTD
-212 DYAAFISTNGNSS
+212 DDFLSLYGSTGYNKNN
-225 DKFSVTTPG
+225 FSVTTPG
-234 DSSFLAGSTN
+234 DSSFLAGSGAGAEIEKWTVG
-244 PSASAVINA
+244 STDKGMVIQ
-253 TTDGKGYSITL
+253 L

-275 TLKLIVTQGNYN
+275 TLKLIITQGNYN
-287 AILSCKIDNATII
+287 AIVTCKIDNATIV
-300 PTTPDDDKPS
+300 PEKENDKKPD

-329 GDLVAGETRNVTMTF
+329 GDLVAGETRNITMTF

-414 DNGTRRNAK
+414 DNGVRRNAK

-444 LPTQI
+444 LPQQI
-449 FVGEENNLSVNFV
+449 FIGEENNLSVNFV

-475 LSCEALSNNGEEQYL
+475 LNCEGLSNNGEEQYL

-501 DFYITANEKGELV
+501 DFYITGNEKGELV

-538 AASYEDIYGPT
+538 VTSYEDVWGPSN
-549 DPVDPGLDPVGPVEP
+549 PSVDPGMDPGTDPGMEEP
-564 ETTGFPWFWVI
+564 AGFPWFWVI
-575 AGVVVVAAGVFVAL
+575 GGVVVVAAGVFVYL
-589 KLRKNKKESVD
+589 KLRKNKKESVE

>member
-15 AMVLG
+15 AMVLS
-20 TVAMAAEPSYTISA
+20 TVAMATEPSYTVSA
-34 TDGSLEHG
+34 PADSLTHG
-42 SITLT
+42 KITIT
-47 YTYTVTKDVTDDNNN
+47 YDTADTEKGGTKTVNGFLNST
-62 TTSETKE
+62 TTSIKLPDD
-69 VTETA
+69 VKKIKVSFTA
-74 FLKKGSLSADIPK
+74 NP
-87 DAKVVISF
+87 
-95 NANTGYEFIGAKD
+95 GYEFVSATYKVGDTDAKSVAD
-108 DANNPIEDGAEIT
+108 FGEINIT
-121 LTKSLIITPEFRLKD
+121 DNTTITPVFQAKS
-136 TLGGEAKISSFKIDA
+136 TLGGEKTADSFRLDA
-151 ICPSAYYWQQC
+151 ICSGSYYWQMY
-162 HKKDSN
+162 HKDMA
-168 SNSVLDNNLLKYTRY
+168 NNKKYTKY
-183 PGKLNGTQ
+183 PG
-191 SPSTEIAKGYYVDL
+191 SPADKVNPSSEIVKGNYVDL
-205 TLYVNDA
+205 TLYVTDNDFLSL
-212 DYAAFISTNGNSS
+212 YGSTGYSKDN
-225 DKFSVTTPG
+225 FSVTTPG
-234 DSSFLAGSTN
+234 DSSFLAGSGAGAEIKKWTVG
-244 PSASAVINA
+244 STDKGMVIQ
-253 TTDGKGYSITL
+253 L

-275 TLKLIVTQGNYN
+275 TLKLIITQGNYN
-287 AILSCKIDNATII
+287 AIVTCKIDNATII
-300 PTTPDDDKPS
+300 PTKPDDEKPDT
-310 EETTAAQPY
+310 ETTAAQPY

-329 GDLVAGETRNVTMTF
+329 GDLVAGETRNITMTF

-414 DNGTRRNAK
+414 DNGVRRNAK

-444 LPTQI
+444 LPQQI
-449 FVGEENNLSVNFV
+449 FIGEENNLSVNFV

-475 LSCEALSNNGEEQYL
+475 LNCEGLSNNGEEQYL

-501 DFYITANEKGELV
+501 DFYITGNEKGELV

-538 AASYEDIYGPT
+538 VTSYEDVWGPSN
-549 DPVDPGLDPVGPVEP
+549 PSVDPGMDPGTDPGMEDP
-564 ETTGFPWFWVI
+564 AGFPWFWVI
-575 AGVVVVAAGVFVAL
+575 GGVVVVAAGVFVYL

>member
-1 MKKMSKILTFILVL
+1 MTVKKMSKILTFILVL

-20 TVAMAAEPSYTISA
+20 TVAMAAEGDSTGTPTATTTYTITA
-34 TDGSLEHG
+34 GTLTNG
-42 SITLT
+42 SISLTLVGSDGNDT
-47 YTYTVTKDVTDDNNN
+47 SLGNITATGGKIENIAKDSKV
-62 TTSETKE
+62 
-69 VTETA
+69 
-74 FLKKGSLSADIPK
+74 
-87 DAKVVISF
+87 KVVF
-95 NANTGYEFIGAKD
+95 VPNPGYEFLRASDNTGKAIKD
-108 DANNPIEDGAEIT
+108 GDVLTIT
-121 LTKSLIITPEFRLKD
+121 DNLTITPEFAPKASLGSAAAVNSY
-136 TLGGEAKISSFKIDA
+136 TLQA
-151 ICPSAYYWQQC
+151 ICPSAYYWQQY
-162 HKKDSN
+162 HKATGGGDT
-168 SNSVLDNNLLKYTRY
+168 KYTRY

-205 TLYVNDA
+205 TLYVNDT
-212 DYAAFISTNGNSS
+212 DYVTFIGQEGN
-225 DKFSVTTPG
+225 DNNKFSVTTPG
-234 DSSFLAGSTN
+234 DSSFLAGNTT
-244 PSASAVINA
+244 PSANA
-253 TTDGKGYSITL
+253 EIAALAEGKGYTVKL
-264 TGVYYVGGSDN
+264 TGVYYVGGNDN

-300 PTTPDDDKPS
+300 PTKPDDEKPDT
-310 EETTAAQPY
+310 ETTAAQPY

-329 GDLVAGETRNVTMTF
+329 GDLVAGETRNITMTF

-414 DNGTRRNAK
+414 DNGVRRNAK

-444 LPTQI
+444 LPQQI
-449 FVGEENNLSVNFV
+449 FIGEENNLSVNFV

-475 LSCEALSNNGEEQYL
+475 LNCEGLSNNGEEQYL

-501 DFYITANEKGELV
+501 DFYITGNEKGELV

-538 AASYEDIYGPT
+538 VTSYEDVWGPSN
-549 DPVDPGLDPVGPVEP
+549 PSVDPGMDPGTDPGMEEP
-564 ETTGFPWFWVI
+564 AGFPWFWVI
-575 AGVVVVAAGVFVAL
+575 GGVAVVAAGVFVYL